1 MNKDNTESV
10 QIERWQKK
18 LLPTIIRII
27 IYLTVFFFIASL
39 GQLIYLQ
46 TRIEKTPEIDKN
58 WMNKNIHDSQLY
70 YLEYLTVQNRYHQ
83 GNTSLMSRIWLQYLG
98 FITGMILAIIG
109 AIFILGKLREPE
121 TKIDLD
127 ASQVKFSILSTSPG
141 LVMVFLGTFIMI
153 TTIVVHNEIEIKD
166 AGVYVTTP
174 MNNIGRPWAEV
185 NTVPSPDSLGNPEK
199 KGDADEKPPK

>member
-1 MNKDNTESV
+1 MNKENTEPV

-27 IYLTVFFFIASL
+27 IYLTIFFFIASL

-46 TRIEKTPEIDKN
+46 TRIEKAPEIDKN
-58 WMNKNIHDSQLY
+58 WINRNTYNSQLY

-127 ASQVKFSILSTSPG
+127 ASQVKFSILSSSPG

-166 AGVYVTTP
+166 SGVYVMPSINNTSGLGGIKGVP
-174 MNNIGRPWAEV
+174 M
-185 NTVPSPDSLGNPEK
+185 DSLGNPLK
-199 KGDADEKPPK
+199 IGDADEKPPQ

>member
-1 MNKDNTESV
+1 MDKDNTESI

-27 IYLTVFFFIASL
+27 IYLTIFFFIASL

-46 TRIEKTPEIDKN
+46 TRVEKVPEIDKN
-58 WMNKNIHDSQLY
+58 WIKENTPNSHLFH
-70 YLEYLTVQNRYHQ
+70 LEYLTVQNRYHQ

-166 AGVYVTTP
+166 AGVYLMPSINNTTVLDNVMETP
-174 MNNIGRPWAEV
+174 V
-185 NTVPSPDSLGNPEK
+185 DSLGNPGK
-199 KGDADEKPPK
+199 IGDADEKPPK

>member
-1 MNKDNTESV
+1 MDQKNSELA
-10 QIERWQKK
+10 QISKWQYK

-27 IYLTVFFFIASL
+27 IFLTVFFFLASL
-39 GQLIYLQ
+39 MQLIYLQ
-46 TRIEKTPEIDKN
+46 TRIDKVPEIDKN
-58 WMNKNIHDSQLY
+58 WVKATIHDNQLY
-70 YLEYLTVQNRYHQ
+70 QLEYLTIQNRYHQ

-127 ASQVKFSILSTSPG
+127 ASQVKFSILSASPG

-166 AGVYVTTP
+166 ASVYVTTP

-185 NTVPSPDSLGNPEK
+185 TTVPSPDSLGNPEK